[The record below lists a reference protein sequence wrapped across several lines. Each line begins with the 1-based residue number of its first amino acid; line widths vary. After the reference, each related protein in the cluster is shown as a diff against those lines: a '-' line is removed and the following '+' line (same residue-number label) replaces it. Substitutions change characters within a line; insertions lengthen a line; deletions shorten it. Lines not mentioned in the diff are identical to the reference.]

1 MQVLSTPTTT
11 DGVSQQLLS
20 VAADGLILFW
30 DVRVKKE
37 DKTGSWLSTAYVSI
51 RQHTC
56 VKKEDKTG
64 SWLWTPV
71 WRIQRLTYADVCW
84 RMLTY
89 ADL

>member
-37 DKTGSWLSTAYVSI
+37 DKTGSWL
-51 RQHTC
+51 
-56 VKKEDKTG
+56 
-64 SWLWTPV
+64 WTPV
-71 WRIQRLTYADVCW
+71 WRIQLSMPDGSGDVSILLSLLCSA
-84 RMLTY
+84 Y
-89 ADL
+89 